1 MITVTV
7 TGFGSYVIPSSK
19 GDELIAWLTEN
30 SSPMES
36 HNKIPKGQTLLN
48 ETSVESDITSDTD
61 NPYPVGSPQYYLYN
75 IKDIHGN

>member
-7 TGFGSYVIPSSK
+7 TGHGTFIIPSNK
-19 GDELIAWLTEN
+19 GDELISWLTKN

-36 HNKIPKGQTLLN
+36 HNKVPDGHTLLN
-48 ETSVESDITSDTD
+48 ETSPGELTSSD
-61 NPYPVGSPQYYLYN
+61 NPHPVGSPQYYLYN